1 MKLLIFFI
9 TWVLLTSCM
18 SVNNNYPV
26 TYIDN
31 TTIVQTVTSSEAITA
46 CSEFVLPKPKPLP
59 PRPTT
64 EQINSAV
71 TDHDL
76 DLLIIAYVNALKRH
90 ASTERSDIEAVYT
103 QWSKQ
108 CNTSQSNPVDT
119 NIK

>member
-9 TWVLLTSCM
+9 TWALLTSCM

-26 TYIDN
+26 TYINN
-31 TTIVQTVTSSEAITA
+31 TIITHAVTSSEAVTA
-46 CSEFVLPKPKPLP
+46 CSEFILPKPKPLP

-64 EQINSAV
+64 EQINGAV

-90 ASTERSDIEAVYT
+90 ASTERSDIEAAYL

-108 CNTSQSNPVDT
+108 CNTSQSNLVDT